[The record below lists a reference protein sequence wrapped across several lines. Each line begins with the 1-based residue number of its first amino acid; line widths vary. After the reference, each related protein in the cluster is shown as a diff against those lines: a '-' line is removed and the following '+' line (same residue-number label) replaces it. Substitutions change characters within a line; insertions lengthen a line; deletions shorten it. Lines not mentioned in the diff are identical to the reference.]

1 MASTKIRS
9 SQPETPSWMETS
21 SAARLWLSFWPQHEP
36 TIHRLRLTNLK
47 IHPFGI
53 QFETDRE
60 LASGTPLEIRLLLPP
75 TTAIALKGTVTF
87 TKPNE
92 NMTNRFMTSIRFTT
106 IRESD
111 RKKLDDFTAK
121 RRTIRLRGRCS
132 PAGRTA
138 AAATATATAS

>member
-21 SAARLWLSFWPQHEP
+21 SAARLWLSFWPPHEP
-36 TIHRLRLTNLK
+36 ANHRLRLTNLK
-47 IHPFGI
+47 IHSFGI

-75 TTAIALKGTVTF
+75 TTAIALKGTITF
-87 TKPNE
+87 TKPNK
-92 NMTNRFMTSIRFTT
+92 NTTKRFMTSIRFTT

-111 RKKLDDFTAK
+111 RKRLDDFTTK
-121 RRTIRLRGRCS
+121 RRTVRLRARCS
-132 PAGRTA
+132 PAARTTPS
-138 AAATATATAS
+138 ATLTAS